1 VDVYLEKNN
10 NETKEEILKNIDQWY
25 NGYSVI
31 KTEKKI
37 FSSFSILNYLRSLQL
52 RSYWKDK
59 IGSSRLESRL
69 SGCRDLISSKGSPS
83 IKSYWRNDVNQ
94 YC

>member
-1 VDVYLEKNN
+1 VKFLVDVYLEKKNN
-10 NETKEEILKNIDQWY
+10 NATKEEILKNIDQWY

-52 RSYWKDK
+52 SSYWKDK
-59 IGSSRLESRL
+59 IGSSRLDCLLAETPFHQNQ
-69 SGCRDLISSKGSPS
+69 I
-83 IKSYWRNDVNQ
+83 NQ